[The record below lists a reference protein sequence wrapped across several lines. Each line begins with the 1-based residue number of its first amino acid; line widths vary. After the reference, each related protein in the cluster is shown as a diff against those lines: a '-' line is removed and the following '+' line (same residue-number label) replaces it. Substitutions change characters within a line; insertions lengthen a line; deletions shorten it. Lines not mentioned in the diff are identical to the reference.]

1 MMSGSNGQRQC
12 DTEMAST
19 DTIDVRKAYWDVQLS
34 EEARTPCSDDSL
46 PPYEAEDRLP
56 PAYSS
61 RRRHPPSQY
70 LCLCGI
76 LCPLLWAIGALVL
89 WFPLRH
95 DKSLNPL
102 LLHSLGIRSSDG
114 NEDGV
119 SYKPSH
125 LPTAAG
131 PPQGRHQ
138 QWYRYEMPE
147 KVVKLAPRNQKSIEA
162 ATYWSD
168 DTENITSRALDTGSK
183 NPQTLPIRQSQSH
196 YIEKLLDVKW
206 RRKYISRQQDI
217 RVVLQ
222 LTVFGLICGV
232 AVKLSVRMI
241 GITRVGSVQDIYI
254 ETQRKGMVTW
264 SQKACQSPSIQVV
277 VPDQNDP
284 PILERNIVPEIAN
297 VVVFISSTLP
307 TYQLGKN
314 KTWKK
319 GEDKML
325 TVRLTLI
332 VRSFPVHIT
341 APRGET
347 DMCPK
352 SAASGIRTSI
362 VHEDHLLT
370 LKRTKEYAGFTVAL
384 RFVNP
389 VLPTKRKEG
398 QHTKVRGGKCKDE

>member
-1 MMSGSNGQRQC
+1 MSGSNGQRQC
-12 DTEMAST
+12 DTEMASA
-19 DTIDVRKAYWDVQLS
+19 DTTDVRKAYWDVQLS

-61 RRRHPPSQY
+61 QRRHPPSQY

-76 LCPLLWAIGALVL
+76 LCPLLWTIGALVL

-95 DKSLNPL
+95 SGDQVT
-102 LLHSLGIRSSDG
+102 SSDG

-119 SYKPSH
+119 SYKPPH
-125 LPTAAG
+125 LQNDHGSRRLFLRVLPIKIASQPTAAG

-147 KVVKLAPRNQKSIEA
+147 KVDKLAPRNQKSIEA
-162 ATYWSD
+162 ATHWSD

-196 YIEKLLDVKW
+196 CIEKLLNVKW

-222 LTVFGLICGV
+222 LTLGPNDRNHASGV
-232 AVKLSVRMI
+232 CAKYLHRDSEERDGHMKPESV
-241 GITRVGSVQDIYI
+241 S
-254 ETQRKGMVTW
+254 E
-264 SQKACQSPSIQVV
+264 SPSIQIV

-284 PILERNIVPEIAN
+284 PSSKVPEIAN
-297 VVVFISSTLP
+297 MVVFLSSTLP

-319 GEDKML
+319 GEDRML

-332 VRSFPVHIT
+332 VRSFP
-341 APRGET
+341 
-347 DMCPK
+347 
-352 SAASGIRTSI
+352 SAASGIGTSI

-370 LKRTKEYAGFTVAL
+370 LKRTKEYLGFTVAL